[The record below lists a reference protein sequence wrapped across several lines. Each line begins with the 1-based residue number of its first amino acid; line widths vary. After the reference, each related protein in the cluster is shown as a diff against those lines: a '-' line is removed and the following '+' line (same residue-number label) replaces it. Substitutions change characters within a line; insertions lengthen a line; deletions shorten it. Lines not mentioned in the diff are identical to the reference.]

1 MVSVSWT
8 SSQDPMSCIGSTDY
22 CYQEWG
28 IEITPVKCDI
38 TSRLTAEF
46 WAVCYDT
53 SEGCPLDVNVGSL
66 TSNGYSGKL
75 RFSIVAEPFCPQLLD
90 EVFVEGSIQS
100 FVDEGVTP
108 AVPGINVFQHD
119 HIWLYASFIT
129 KTMKSN
135 FATGDDSLI
144 DFVRLINLDMEVMLS
159 SAPLQVVI
167 DNSAADVTMHT
178 DVHYTINL
186 CSATALT
193 FPYSSIPDSCLQN
206 LVGNAAIMELQSV
219 PSAEQTKVAFT
230 LRLDERVI
238 PVDYANQWANIT
250 FALEVEIFYNGVNNP
265 SRRRMQVGGPTSP
278 LRKDVRTLSEE
289 IFVT

>member
-1 MVSVSWT
+1 MYVVLS
-8 SSQDPMSCIGSTDY
+8 
-22 CYQEWG
+22 
-28 IEITPVKCDI
+28 
-38 TSRLTAEF
+38 
-46 WAVCYDT
+46 
-53 SEGCPLDVNVGSL
+53 
-66 TSNGYSGKL
+66 
-75 RFSIVAEPFCPQLLD
+75 
-90 EVFVEGSIQS
+90 
-100 FVDEGVTP
+100 
-108 AVPGINVFQHD
+108 
-119 HIWLYASFIT
+119 
-129 KTMKSN
+129 
-135 FATGDDSLI
+135 
-144 DFVRLINLDMEVMLS
+144 LDMEVMLS

-250 FALEVEIFYNGVNNP
+250 FALEVEIFYNGVDNP
-265 SRRRMQVGGPTSP
+265 SRRRMQVGG
-278 LRKDVRTLSEE
+278 VHENHN
-289 IFVT
+289 